1 MRPLLLIA
9 ALAAAVAGCGSSSPS
24 RPGDVPPPAASRT
37 ATPSPA
43 PTATPGKVKRGGMH
57 RTDSDG
63 DGIPDAITIKGKVGD
78 TFALQGSG
86 LHDNLSDHRK
96 TKVRV
101 TLQAVRGPFQDA
113 SIPAGQK
120 LIGVELRFHNVGRL
134 RYEDAQ
140 PHGQLTLAGGES
152 GKQLLLIPLGGTN
165 PCDTPSVKLRTGQSK
180 TACLAFEIPK
190 AGRPRAFEYVTD
202 SGYGDTGLWRLH

>member
-1 MRPLLLIA
+1 MRPILLATAL
-9 ALAAAVAGCGSSSPS
+9 LAAALAGCGSSPRP

-37 ATPSPA
+37 ATTPA
-43 PTATPGKVKRGGMH
+43 KVKHAGRH

-63 DGIPDAITIKGKVGD
+63 DGIPDALTVKGRLGD

-86 LHDNLSDHRK
+86 LHDNLGDHTK

-101 TLQAVRGPFQDA
+101 TLQSVRGPFKDD
-113 SIPAGQK
+113 SIPAGHK
-120 LIGVELRFHNVGRL
+120 LIGVELRFRNVGRL

-140 PHGQLTLAGGES
+140 PHGQLTLEGGES
-152 GKQLLLIPLGGTN
+152 GKQLILIPLGGAN
-165 PCDTPSVKLRTGQSK
+165 PCDTPSLKLETGQAK

-190 AGRPRAFEYVTD
+190 AGRPQAFEYVTD
-202 SGYGDTGLWRLH
+202 DGYGDTGLWSLTH